1 MTVLRNGSAKLH
13 VASVKSLQSVLLGQ
27 SRPPWRLLKPAV
39 LNCLETVSIGVEGF
53 FGLASAGG
61 SHQPARP
68 PALWCNGST
77 ADSESACLGSNPSEA
92 TTPRS
97 AIAREVG
104 GERGIRPSLGRG
116 VLAVEG

>member
-92 TTPRS
+92 TNWNLGGSRVGSTGLNVFLGGLGSTP
-97 AIAREVG
+97 
-104 GERGIRPSLGRG
+104 
-116 VLAVEG
+116 